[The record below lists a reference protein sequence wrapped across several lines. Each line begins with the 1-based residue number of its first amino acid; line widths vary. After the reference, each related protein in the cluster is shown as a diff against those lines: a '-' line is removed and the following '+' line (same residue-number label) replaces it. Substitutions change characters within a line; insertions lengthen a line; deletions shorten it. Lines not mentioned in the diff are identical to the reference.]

1 MSQFAIT
8 PYLQQTET
16 QARQIL
22 PQSVSS
28 TFPLC
33 SMQAPVSPFQP
44 IISFCKSKT
53 STIEEATDVI
63 IVEGQIEKS
72 IELGTKDYQ
81 RRGTYILIIS
91 SVGLIQTFVNI
102 GKRE

>member
-1 MSQFAIT
+1 MLKKKMINYIF
-8 PYLQQTET
+8 LVFF
-16 QARQIL
+16 L
-22 PQSVSS
+22 V
-28 TFPLC
+28 TFC
-33 SMQAPVSPFQP
+33 VGFINIVKAEEKATYVA
-44 IISFCKSKT
+44 T

-63 IVEGQIEKS
+63 IAEGQIEKS

-102 GKRE
+102 GKREW

>member
-1 MSQFAIT
+1 MLKKKMINYIF
-8 PYLQQTET
+8 LVFF
-16 QARQIL
+16 L
-22 PQSVSS
+22 V
-28 TFPLC
+28 TFC
-33 SMQAPVSPFQP
+33 VGFINIVKAEEKATNVV
-44 IISFCKSKT
+44 T

-72 IELGTKDYQ
+72 IELGTRDYR

-91 SVGLIQTFVNI
+91 SVALIQTFVNI